1 MSIGLDFSNY
11 DGMRSIESVCG
22 LRGGGYKVEILDVVD
37 EKGNPTGKTVEREK
51 AHEEGIMHRTSHV
64 WLLRKRCGRTQIL
77 LQKRCET
84 KESFPGCY
92 DISSA
97 GHIPAGMDFAQSAIR
112 ELKEELGVSASED
125 ELIFCG
131 DRIVIWDDCFY
142 GRPFHDRQYSRVFAL
157 WHDIEEEKL
166 TLQKEE
172 VDSVLWMD
180 LDKCIELVE
189 TDQINH
195 CIYPEEL
202 RMVKD
207 SCDGN

>member
-1 MSIGLDFSNY
+1 M
-11 DGMRSIESVCG
+11 
-22 LRGGGYKVEILDVVD
+22 EILDVVD
-37 EKGNPTGKTVEREK
+37 EKGNPTGKSVEREK

-64 WLLRKRCGRTQIL
+64 WLLRKKCGRVQIL
-77 LQKRCET
+77 LQRRCET

-97 GHIPAGMDFAQSAIR
+97 GHIPAGVDFVQSAIR
-112 ELKEELGVSASED
+112 ELEEELGILASED

-131 DRIVIWDDCFY
+131 DRMVIWDDCFN

-157 WHDIEEEKL
+157 WQDIEEDKL

-180 LDKCIELVE
+180 LDKCIEAVE
-189 TDQINH
+189 ADQIKH

-202 RMVKD
+202 KMVKA
-207 SCDGN
+207 SCGCN